1 MDPRPRK
8 IWLTTDTHWNH
19 VKMVAK
25 KFRPIDY
32 EERIRRNWNAMIN
45 PLDVV
50 FHLGDVICGREGE
63 LAGILENLNGTKILV
78 RGNHDEG
85 RSVTWFLEHG
95 FSAVTDGIAIN
106 GAYLTHEPA
115 VAVPP
120 GCIMNIHGH
129 LHDDGHRM
137 ADYQLQPFN
146 VLLSLEI
153 LDYKPVQL
161 ADVITKFKN
170 NSLPTSPLVHVP
182 R

>member
-1 MDPRPRK
+1 M
-8 IWLTTDTHWNH
+8 IINE
-19 VKMVAK
+19 
-25 KFRPIDY
+25 FRPPNY
-32 EERIRRNWNAMIN
+32 EQQIRKNWNERIN
-45 PLDVV
+45 PMDVV

-63 LAGILENLNGTKILV
+63 LSGILENLNGTKILV

-85 RSVTWFLEHG
+85 RSVSWFLDHG
-95 FSAVTDGIAIN
+95 FSAVTDGIVIN

-115 VAVPP
+115 AALPL

-137 ADYQLQPFN
+137 ADYKMQPFN
-146 VLLSLEI
+146 VLMSLEI
-153 LDYKPVQL
+153 LGYKPVELQ
-161 ADVITKFKN
+161 DVISKFKN